1 LAIETPRA
9 ADLYAFTRCNR
20 FGHLVDKVSNSNIN
34 PIGRPV
40 PESVGEPFDDFGSG
54 HKQRSKDHAAMPQ
67 KQ

>member
-1 LAIETPRA
+1 
-9 ADLYAFTRCNR
+9 
-20 FGHLVDKVSNSNIN
+20 LVDKVSDSNIN
-34 PIGRPV
+34 PIGRPM